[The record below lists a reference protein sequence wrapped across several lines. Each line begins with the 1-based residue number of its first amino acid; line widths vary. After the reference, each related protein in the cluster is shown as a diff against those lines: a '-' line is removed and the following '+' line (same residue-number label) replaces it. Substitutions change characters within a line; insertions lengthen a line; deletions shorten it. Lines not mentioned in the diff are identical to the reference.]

1 MTWKELVVIFIVLIV
16 LGIAGLYFGG
26 NAVKSTGGDIV
37 NATNGSVLLGWAGVP
52 IGSFLMDT
60 GNAWVKTAVS
70 MTEMI
75 MLIMCVFGAI
85 LYLAN
90 QKP

>member
-26 NAVKSTGGDIV
+26 NVVKSTGGDMV
-37 NATNGSVLLGWAGVP
+37 NATHESVLLGWAGVP

-60 GNAWVKTAVS
+60 GTSWIKTAES
-70 MTEMI
+70 ITMMI
-75 MLIMCVFGAI
+75 LALFFVGSLIW
-85 LYLAN
+85 YYAN
-90 QKP
+90 KP